1 MIGIID
7 YSLGNTGNL
16 VNALK
21 KLGYESVIT
30 KDKNVLS
37 SCEAIILPGVGH
49 FGYAMN
55 IINTSGLKDMII
67 ELSKYKRLIGI
78 CLGMQ
83 LLFEHSE
90 EGNADGLG
98 ILKGSIA
105 RIDTDLTIP
114 HLGWNTLTS
123 NDQSLNGK
131 DVYFIHSYK
140 VSESEYTIAETDYN
154 SNIPAIVKKENI
166 TGIQFHPEKSG
177 ETGLFIL
184 KNALEGSF

>member
-67 ELSKYKRLIGI
+67 ELSKYKQLIGI

-123 NDQSLNGK
+123 NYQSLNGK

-140 VSESEYTIAETDYN
+140 VSASEYTIAETDYN

>member
-123 NDQSLNGK
+123 NYQSLNGK

>member
-83 LLFEHSE
+83 LLFERSE
-90 EGNADGLG
+90 EGNAAGLG
-98 ILKGSIA
+98 ILKGRIA

-123 NDQSLNGK
+123 NYQSLNGK

-140 VSESEYTIAETDYN
+140 GLESEYTIAETDYN
-154 SNIPAIVKKENI
+154 SNIPAIVKKGNV

-177 ETGLFIL
+177 ETGLYIL

>member
-1 MIGIID
+1 
-7 YSLGNTGNL
+7 
-16 VNALK
+16 
-21 KLGYESVIT
+21 
-30 KDKNVLS
+30 
-37 SCEAIILPGVGH
+37 
-49 FGYAMN
+49 MN

-90 EGNADGLG
+90 EGNAAGLG
-98 ILKGSIA
+98 ILKGRIA

-123 NDQSLNGK
+123 NYQSLNGK

-140 VSESEYTIAETDYN
+140 GLESEYTIAETDYN
-154 SNIPAIVKKENI
+154 SNIPAIVKKGNV

-177 ETGLFIL
+177 ETGLYIL

>member
-90 EGNADGLG
+90 EGNAAGLG
-98 ILKGSIA
+98 ILKGRIA

-123 NDQSLNGK
+123 NYQSLNGK

-140 VSESEYTIAETDYN
+140 GLESEYTIAETDYN
-154 SNIPAIVKKENI
+154 SNIPAIVKKGNV

-177 ETGLFIL
+177 ETGLYIL
-184 KNALEGSF
+184 KNALDGSF

>member
-90 EGNADGLG
+90 EGNAAGLG
-98 ILKGSIA
+98 ILKGRIA

-123 NDQSLNGK
+123 NYQSLNGK

-140 VSESEYTIAETDYN
+140 GLESEYTIAETDYN
-154 SNIPAIVKKENI
+154 SNIPAIVKKGNV

-177 ETGLFIL
+177 ETGLYIL

>member
-67 ELSKYKRLIGI
+67 ELSRYKRLIGI

-83 LLFEHSE
+83 LLFEYSE
-90 EGNADGLG
+90 EGNAAGLG
-98 ILKGSIA
+98 ILKGRIA

-123 NDQSLNGK
+123 NYQSLNGK

-140 VSESEYTIAETDYN
+140 GLESEYTIAETDYN
-154 SNIPAIVKKENI
+154 SNIPAIVKKGNV

-177 ETGLFIL
+177 ETGLYIL

>member
-90 EGNADGLG
+90 EGNAAGLG
-98 ILKGSIA
+98 ILKGRIA

-123 NDQSLNGK
+123 NYQSLNGK

-140 VSESEYTIAETDYN
+140 GLESEYTIAETDYN

>member
-37 SCEAIILPGVGH
+37 LCEAIILPGVGH

-55 IINTSGLKDMII
+55 IINSSGLKDMII
-67 ELSKYKRLIGI
+67 EVSKYKRLIGI

-90 EGNADGLG
+90 EGNAAGLG
-98 ILKGSIA
+98 ILEGRIH

-123 NDQSLNGK
+123 NYQFLNGK

-140 VSESEYTIAETDYN
+140 VSESKYTIAETDYN

-184 KNALEGSF
+184 KNALQGSF

>member
-83 LLFEHSE
+83 LLFEYSE
-90 EGNADGLG
+90 EGNAAGLG
-98 ILKGSIA
+98 ILKGRIA

-123 NDQSLNGK
+123 NYQSLNGK

-140 VSESEYTIAETDYN
+140 GLESEYTIAETDYN
-154 SNIPAIVKKENI
+154 SNIPAIVKKGNV

-177 ETGLFIL
+177 ETGLYIL

>member
-90 EGNADGLG
+90 EGNAAGLG
-98 ILKGSIA
+98 ILKGRIA

-123 NDQSLNGK
+123 NYQSLNGK

>member
-16 VNALK
+16 TNALK
-21 KLGYESVIT
+21 KLGYNSVIS

-49 FGYAMN
+49 FGFAMN
-55 IINTSGLKDMII
+55 IINTFEIKEMII
-67 ELSKYKRLIGI
+67 ELSKTKPLVGI

-98 ILKGSIA
+98 ILKGHITRIA
-105 RIDTDLTIP
+105 TDLAVP

-123 NDQSLNGK
+123 EYQSLNNK
-131 DVYFIHSYK
+131 DVYFVHSYK
-140 VSESEYTIAETDYN
+140 ASESEYNIAMTDYN
-154 SNIPAIVKKENI
+154 TNIPAIVKKENI

-177 ETGLFIL
+177 DTGLLIL
-184 KNALEGSF
+184 KKALQGSF

>member
-67 ELSKYKRLIGI
+67 ELSKNKRLIGI

-90 EGNADGLG
+90 EGNAAGLG
-98 ILKGSIA
+98 ILKGRIA

-123 NDQSLNGK
+123 NYQSLNGK

>member
-83 LLFEHSE
+83 LLWKHSE
-90 EGNADGLG
+90 EGNAAGLG
-98 ILKGSIA
+98 ILKGRIA

-123 NDQSLNGK
+123 DYQSLNGK

-140 VSESEYTIAETDYN
+140 VSESEYTIAGTDYN

-177 ETGLFIL
+177 ETGLYIL

>member
-90 EGNADGLG
+90 EGNAAGLG
-98 ILKGSIA
+98 ILKGRIA

-123 NDQSLNGK
+123 NYQSLNGK

-140 VSESEYTIAETDYN
+140 GLESEYTIAETDYN
-154 SNIPAIVKKENI
+154 SNIPAIVKKGNV

-177 ETGLFIL
+177 ETGLYIL
-184 KNALEGSF
+184 KNTLEGSF

>member
-90 EGNADGLG
+90 EGNAAGLG
-98 ILKGSIA
+98 ILKGRIA

-123 NDQSLNGK
+123 DYQSLNGK

-140 VSESEYTIAETDYN
+140 VSESEYTIAGTDYN
-154 SNIPAIVKKENI
+154 SNIPAIVKKGNV

-177 ETGLFIL
+177 ETGLYIL

>member
-37 SCEAIILPGVGH
+37 SCEVIILPGVGH

-67 ELSKYKRLIGI
+67 ELSKYKQLIGI

-123 NDQSLNGK
+123 NYQSLNGK

>member
-21 KLGYESVIT
+21 NLGYESVIT

-67 ELSKYKRLIGI
+67 ELSKNKRLIGI

-90 EGNADGLG
+90 EGNAAGLG
-98 ILKGSIA
+98 ILKGRIA

>member
-21 KLGYESVIT
+21 NLGYESVIT

-123 NDQSLNGK
+123 NYQSLNGK

>member
-67 ELSKYKRLIGI
+67 ELSIYKRLIGI

-90 EGNADGLG
+90 EGNAAGLG
-98 ILKGSIA
+98 ILKGRIA

-123 NDQSLNGK
+123 NYQSLNGK

-140 VSESEYTIAETDYN
+140 VSESRYTIAETDYN

-177 ETGLFIL
+177 ETGLYIL

>member
-67 ELSKYKRLIGI
+67 ELSKNKRLIGI

-123 NDQSLNGK
+123 NYQSLNGK

>member
-67 ELSKYKRLIGI
+67 ELSENKRLIGI

-90 EGNADGLG
+90 EGNAAGLG
-98 ILKGSIA
+98 ILKGRIA

>member
-90 EGNADGLG
+90 EGNAAGLG
-98 ILKGSIA
+98 ILKGRIA